1 MTQIISTVDFDCDGK
16 QIGWLHVPHSVT
28 RSAYGVLPIPIAV
41 IRNGSGPQVLLTAGN
56 HGDEYEGQVVLTRL
70 IQKMQPEQIRGGL
83 IIIPALNQPAV
94 LAAARVSPLDAGN
107 LNRVFPGDPEG
118 GPTWKIA
125 DYVEQHLLPRVEV
138 VADFHGGGASLDYRP
153 HASTHFGPDASS
165 EHKRLSLDLVSKLG
179 VPHVMIFENH
189 TDKGGLPDAAIRQG
203 VISLGG
209 EYGGTGS
216 VSRSG
221 VKLVQQAVD
230 RLLAALGIKGA
241 LPDDLE
247 TPQVL
252 HIFGPDAYAYAPEPG
267 LFDPA
272 TAMGLERHREDF
284 GQTLGR
290 WGVGT
295 GPYLVLPIIGSS
307 TLRDGPAKL
316 VDVATGPMRAVDDV
330 GVRLGLGALDRID
343 ARSRLGDFGSELG
356 DDPYV
361 YLRDAHLERRGR
373 DVGDRIEAE

>member
-1 MTQIISTVDFDCDGK
+1 MTQVISTVDFDRDGK

-28 RSAYGVLPIPIAV
+28 RSAYGVLPIPVAV

-70 IQKMQPEQIRGGL
+70 IQEVQPKQIRGGL

-179 VPHVMIFENH
+179 VTHVMVFENH
-189 TDKGGLPDAAIRQG
+189 TDKGGLPDAAIRQS

-230 RLLAALGIKGA
+230 RLLAALGVKGA

-267 LFDPA
+267 LFDPV
-272 TAMGLERHREDF
+272 TD
-284 GQTLGR
+284 LGDEV
-290 WGVGT
+290 GVGDLC
-295 GPYLVLPIIGSS
+295 GQVLFPENPS
-307 TLRDGPAKL
+307 
-316 VDVATGPMRAVDDV
+316 RAPVPV
-330 GVRLGLGALDRID
+330 TFRGEGTVVCKRHPGRVEA
-343 ARSRLGDFGSELG
+343 GDC
-356 DDPYV
+356 V
-361 YLRDAHLERRGR
+361 AHLAAPVTDPLNLTQFHTPR
-373 DVGDRIEAE
+373 